1 MNKYSNEV
9 KEKYG
14 STTAYQEYVNKTK
27 NYSSDKWNNLTNN
40 MNDIFQEFA
49 FKKEEGFLC
58 DSKEVQS
65 LVEKLQNFITKNY
78 YQCNK
83 EILVSLGKMY
93 VEDCRFKNNIDKFGE
108 GVSLYISSAIQIFC
122 Q

>member
-49 FKKEEGFLC
+49 LKKEEGFLS

-78 YQCNK
+78 YQCSK

-93 VEDCRFKNNIDKFGE
+93 VEDYRFKNNIDKFGE